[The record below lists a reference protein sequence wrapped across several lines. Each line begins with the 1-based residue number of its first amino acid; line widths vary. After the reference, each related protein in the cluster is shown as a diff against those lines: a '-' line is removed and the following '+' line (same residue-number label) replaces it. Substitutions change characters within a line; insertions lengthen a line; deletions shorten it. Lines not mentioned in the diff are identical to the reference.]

1 MLKILMQIMSK
12 SVAIATS
19 KSYFTVFYMRDF
31 KKSHKC
37 PLPTDLQF
45 KMSNII
51 IVIEWN

>member
-31 KKSHKC
+31 KKRKVTGALYQQTCNSTC
-37 PLPTDLQF
+37 LIL
-45 KMSNII
+45 
-51 IVIEWN
+51 